1 MPETDQKL
9 EMLRNL
15 LKWKINMPNKVIY
28 VLTDSEEQIIGVFE
42 TFELAKENV
51 ELLCSEYEFD
61 KYYYTDEEL
70 SKLKIAGNI
79 ANVTS
84 NVRVSLENHSENP
97 NNNCNGSWIF
107 FTVTEY
113 KLNELVEW

>member
-1 MPETDQKL
+1 MSIYSERIET
-9 EMLRNL
+9 M
-15 LKWKINMPNKVIY
+15 KVIY
-28 VLTDSEEQIIGVFE
+28 VITDCEDQILGIFK

-70 SKLKIAGNI
+70 SKLEIAGNI
-79 ANVTS
+79 AKIRL
-84 NVRVSLENHSENP
+84 NVRISLKNHSANP
-97 NNNCNGSWIF
+97 KNNCQGSWIF